1 MKFTPLSI
9 KGLVLIEPAVYTDAR
24 GIFFESY
31 NRQQFQKYGIDAV
44 FVQDNQSVS
53 KKNVIRGLH
62 FQEEPFAQGKL
73 VTVVKGK
80 VLDVAVDMRLDSP
93 TFGKHISVELSETN
107 KHIFWIPPGFAH
119 GFSVFEDETVFIYKC
134 TNFYNKASE
143 RGIRFDDSTLNINWG
158 VDSPIVSEKDLQ
170 HMSFEEYKS
179 VFK

>member
-1 MKFTPLSI
+1 MKFTSLSI
-9 KGLVLIEPAVYTDAR
+9 KGLVLIEPTVYTDSR

-31 NRQQFQKYGIDAV
+31 NQQQFQKHGIDMV
-44 FVQDNQSVS
+44 FVQDNQSIS

-80 VLDVAVDMRLDSP
+80 VLDVAVDMRMDSP

-107 KHIFWIPPGFAH
+107 KNIFWIPAGFAH
-119 GFSVFEDETVFIYKC
+119 GFSVLEDDTVFCYKC
-134 TNFYNKASE
+134 TKFYNKASE
-143 RGIRFDDSTLNINWG
+143 RGIRFDDATLNINWG
-158 VDSPIVSEKDLQ
+158 VPNPLVSEKDLQ
-170 HMSFEEYKS
+170 LMSLEEYKG